1 MRGVHDS
8 GLVTKYATTTAQ
20 KVAVMNSIISEQRK
34 ILAQE
39 VDADLTAVPQIFIP
53 YKEVLD
59 LYNAG
64 VKVPDDVTLVWP
76 DDNHH
81 HMRQMPTAAEQAR
94 SGGNGLY
101 YHISYWGDPKS
112 YLRFSGP
119 IKKGAVLTIDP
130 DSNTATIDGK
140 ALEVT
145 VPGGNHYQVFFRPA
159 SMATPA
165 AP

>member
-1 MRGVHDS
+1 MIESKNQLAMKTAAAATAAAAFAFAILPALNLGCARLPSTTGLPA
-8 GLVTKYATTTAQ
+8 GAQLVTETPDFKSGF
-20 KVAVMNSIISEQRK
+20 VAPEDGTIYI
-34 ILAQE
+34 
-39 VDADLTAVPQIFIP
+39 
-53 YKEVLD
+53 
-59 LYNAG
+59 
-64 VKVPDDVTLVWP
+64 
-76 DDNHH
+76 
-81 HMRQMPTAAEQAR
+81 
-94 SGGNGLY
+94 
-101 YHISYWGDPKS
+101 YHRGDPKS